1 MSGQTIQNKPTA
13 AYILSLLA
21 GIFNVGGGAV
31 LLVLGI
37 VVSADSYS
45 EYYFYD
51 FSLGAVILLGLGLW
65 ALIGGLILI
74 VAAVKLSSNP
84 LEHTKWGVIILIFSI
99 GTSSILGIIG
109 GILALAFAPETAA
122 RTRMC
127 VGCGMH
133 IDENLRFCPHCGKER
148 S

>member
-1 MSGQTIQNKPTA
+1 MNGQTTQNKPTA

-21 GIFNVGGGAV
+21 GIFNMGGGAV

-37 VVSADSYS
+37 IVSDSYS
-45 EYYFYD
+45 DYYFYD
-51 FSLGAVILLGLGLW
+51 FSLGAVILIGLGLW
-65 ALIGGLILI
+65 ALIGGLILTM
-74 VAAVKLSSNP
+74 AAVKLSSNP

-99 GTSSILGIIG
+99 VTSSILGIIG
-109 GILALAFAPETAA
+109 GILALAFTPETVA

-127 VGCGMH
+127 VGCGLH
-133 IDENLRFCPHCGKER
+133 IDEKLRFCPHCGKER